1 MKQNKSYELFF
12 SLAAVSMAAYTP
24 NKIYQMLLL
33 KIVDLILFP
42 LKSVGRD
49 FGSLIS
55 SLPHSAIYSV
65 ACAQG
70 NVHPV
75 TQKQ

>member
-12 SLAAVSMAAYTP
+12 SPAAVSMAAYTP

-55 SLPHSAIYSV
+55 SLSHRAIYSSGL
-65 ACAQG
+65 CSG
-70 NVHPV
+70 
-75 TQKQ
+75 